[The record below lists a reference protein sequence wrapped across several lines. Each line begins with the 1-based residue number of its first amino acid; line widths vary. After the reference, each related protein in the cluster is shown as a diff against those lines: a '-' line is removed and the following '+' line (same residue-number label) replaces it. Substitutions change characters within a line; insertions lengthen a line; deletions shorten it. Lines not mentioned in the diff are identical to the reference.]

1 MFEELVT
8 GRSGSYTT
16 LLLSSSRYIIS
27 HASLND
33 SLSMADKPLCCLLGS
48 VCGDRLLLSIIAGR
62 YSDCGVLPRDAGE
75 GEF

>member
-1 MFEELVT
+1 MFEELFT
-8 GRSGSYTT
+8 GTSGSYTT

-48 VCGDRLLLSIIAGR
+48 VCGDRLLLSTNAGC
-62 YSDCGVLPRDAGE
+62 YSDCGVLPREAGE